1 MFSYV
6 SVRCACFERDFARI
20 IDNGRGRS
28 FSDTVGQAVDCE
40 LSTIGSSPIISA
52 GGELFLSSQCDT
64 HIRYANFPGFPIQI
78 IEAEDAEWNGS
89 TQSLLRYKTGDFPD
103 PYPLPSP
110 EELWAK
116 MDLYGTLE
124 ALAVQEFHEFAGRI
138 R

>member
-40 LSTIGSSPIISA
+40 LSTIGSSPRISA

-64 HIRYANFPGFPIQI
+64 NIRYANFHQFPIEI
-78 IEAEDAEWNGS
+78 IEAEDAERKKKP

-116 MDLYGTLE
+116 MDLYGS
-124 ALAVQEFHEFAGRI
+124 LADP
-138 R
+138 